1 MVPHL
6 LFAAVVA
13 LNSGAGGQ
21 VSPLQARIDAAA
33 AGTTIDVGPGR
44 YDGDLV
50 IDRPLRLV
58 GRGRPLLVGSGAG
71 TVVRIRASEVTI
83 EGFDIDGRGG
93 GLLTED
99 SSGIHIT
106 GERVTV
112 RDCRVR
118 NALFGIYLHAA
129 HGAVVERSTVT
140 GFTDRSPGEQGS
152 AIHVWNTQGFR
163 LVGND
168 VRYSR
173 DGFYIQSSNGGF
185 IAGNTARE
193 LRYGLHYMSSD
204 DNVFEDNR
212 FEQGAAGAAIMYS
225 RRITFRR
232 NQFLRSRGFGS
243 VGLLLQACEDVTA
256 LDNLVADNGRG
267 IFLEGTLRARFAGNI
282 VARSDTAVVLYGSTR
297 DVRFDGNAFL
307 ANLSPLDL
315 VGRRTDTVFDRNYW
329 SEATEPDLDGD
340 GVRDAPYRLTSVF
353 DHLRGN
359 LTAAD
364 LFARSL
370 TAAALGL
377 AERTFPVLS
386 PAPVTDPHPL
396 ARPPA
401 LPNVP
406 RPDRGVAHANV
417 AGLIASMA
425 SAALGAVLLLGGG
438 RRRRPCLGDRARA
451 A

>member
-1 MVPHL
+1 MAPAVLLAIVLAVP
-6 LFAAVVA
+6 ADAGQASA
-13 LNSGAGGQ
+13 LQ
-21 VSPLQARIDAAA
+21 PRIDAAA
-33 AGTTIDVGPGR
+33 AGATLEIGPGR

-58 GRGRPLLVGSGAG
+58 GRGRPLLVGSGKG
-71 TVVRIRASEVTI
+71 SVVRIRASDVTL
-83 EGFDIDGRGG
+83 EGFDIDGLGG
-93 GLLTED
+93 GLLAD
-99 SSGIHIT
+99 DPAGIHVS
-106 GERVTV
+106 GARAVV

-118 NALFGIYLHAA
+118 HALLGVYLHAA
-129 HGAVVERSTVT
+129 DAAVVEGSTVT
-140 GFTDRSPGEQGS
+140 GYADRPAGEQGS
-152 AIHVWNTQGFR
+152 GIHVWNTQGFR
-163 LVGND
+163 LVGNE
-168 VRYSR
+168 VRFSR

-185 IAGNTARE
+185 IGGNLARDV
-193 LRYGLHYMSSD
+193 RYGLHYMSSD

-225 RRITFRR
+225 KRITFRR
-232 NQFLRSRGFGS
+232 NQFLHSRGFGS

-256 LDNLVADNGRG
+256 LDNLIADNGRG
-267 IFLEGTLRARFAGNI
+267 IFLEGTLRSRFAGNI
-282 VARSDTAVVLYGSTR
+282 IARSDTAVVLYDSAR
-297 DVRFDGNAFL
+297 EVRFEGNAFL

-315 VGRRTDTVFDRNYW
+315 VGRRTDTSFDRNYW
-329 SEATEPDLDGD
+329 SDATEPDFDGD
-340 GVRDAPYRLTSVF
+340 GIGDAPYRLTSVF

-386 PAPVTDPHPL
+386 PAPVADLHPL
-396 ARPPA
+396 ARPPG

-406 RPDRGVAHANV
+406 RPEAGVRQANV
-417 AGLIASMA
+417 AGLIASAA
-425 SAALGAVLLLGGG
+425 SAAFGAVLLLGG
-438 RRRRPCLGDRARA
+438 RRRRAHGGTRREA

>member
-1 MVPHL
+1 MLVL
-6 LFAAVVA
+6 AAVLA
-13 LNSGAGGQ
+13 LTVEAGGQ
-21 VSPLQARIDAAA
+21 ASPLQARLDAAP
-33 AGTTIDVGPGR
+33 AGAVIEVGPGR

-50 IDRPLRLV
+50 IDRPVRLI
-58 GRGRPLLVGSGAG
+58 GRGRPLLAGSGAG
-71 TVVRIRASEVTI
+71 TVVRIRASDVVV

-93 GLLTED
+93 GLLVD
-99 SSGIHIT
+99 DASGIHIT
-106 GERVTV
+106 GARATV

-129 HGAVVERSTVT
+129 HGAVVEQSTVT
-140 GFTDRSPGEQGS
+140 GFADRSAGEQGS
-152 AIHVWNTQGFR
+152 GIHVWNTQGFR

-225 RRITFRR
+225 KRITFRR
-232 NQFLRSRGFGS
+232 NRFLHSRGFGS

-256 LDNLVADNGRG
+256 QDNLIADNARG
-267 IFLEGTLRARFAGNI
+267 IFLEGTLRTRFAGNI
-282 VARSDTAVVLYGSTR
+282 VARSDTAVVLYDSTR
-297 DVRFDGNAFL
+297 DIRFEGNAFF

-329 SEATEPDLDGD
+329 SDATEPDFDAD
-340 GVRDAPYRLTSVF
+340 GVGDAPYRLTSVF

-386 PAPVTDPHPL
+386 PAAVTDLHPL

-401 LPNVP
+401 MPNVP
-406 RPDRGVAHANV
+406 RPDTGTRQANA
-417 AGLIASMA
+417 AGLLVSAA
-425 SAALGAVLLLGGG
+425 SAALGGVLLLGAG
-438 RRRRPCLGDRARA
+438 RRRRAHGERHRGA